1 MVLMTLVAAN
11 AMLIFVNGARNAVA
25 LWVMAGAM
33 GLVVLGVYV
42 PWLAAPLYL
51 APLDVAQ
58 VMAAL
63 GLGVVSIVTAWI
75 CLRLLRYDGPFKGA
89 QHGRYQPNQ
98 Q

>member
-1 MVLMTLVAAN
+1 
-11 AMLIFVNGARNAVA
+11 
-25 LWVMAGAM
+25 MAGAM

-58 VMAAL
+58 VMTAW

-75 CLRLLRYDGPFKGA
+75 CLRLLRYDGPSKGV

>member
-1 MVLMTLVAAN
+1 
-11 AMLIFVNGARNAVA
+11 
-25 LWVMAGAM
+25 MAGAM

-58 VMAAL
+58 VMTAL
-63 GLGVVSIVTAWI
+63 GLGVASILGAWV
-75 CLRLLRYDGPFKGA
+75 CLSLLRYDGSFKGV